1 MIAILILA
9 GRSTRFWPLSE
20 KSFFPM
26 GGTTLAEEQVRRL
39 KKVGIKHI
47 LVVAGKH
54 NRSEA
59 AAAFPTLTIVT
70 QKDLDL
76 GMRGALLSALP
87 RCGDESVMV
96 VSANDVIDVSAYKDL
111 LRRTKKMQAGLILAQ
126 KVSSHFPGGYLTVK
140 GKRITGIVEKPEPG
154 KEPSDL
160 VNIVAHVH
168 ASGSALLKA
177 LKKVKPSRDDGY
189 EMALAQLF
197 RDGVYE
203 AVAYEGS
210 WQAVK
215 YPWHLLSL
223 LPTLLPASGKPKIH
237 ATATIH
243 KTAVIEGP
251 VIIGKNVKVLAHASV
266 IGPCT
271 IGDGTIVANNAL
283 VRGSSVGKNCVIGY
297 STEIARS
304 ILGENVWTH
313 MNYVGDSVIGSDIAF
328 GAGATTGNL
337 RLDEGRI
344 YSVVRGEKVDTQRT
358 KFGCVIGDGCRIGAA
373 VVTNPGVK
381 IGRGTFVCTPAFVSG
396 DIGEGK
402 FVTVKNGE
410 LDIRD
415 NRVRL
420 QANREEYRK
429 QLS

>member
-9 GRSTRFWPLSE
+9 GRSKRFWPLSE
-20 KSFFPM
+20 KSFFSIC
-26 GGTTLAEEQVRRL
+26 GTTLAQEQVQRL
-39 KKVGIKHI
+39 KKAGLKHI

-54 NRSEA
+54 NQSEA

-70 QKDLDL
+70 QKDVDL

-87 RCGDESVMV
+87 YCDGESVMV
-96 VSANDVIDVSAYKDL
+96 VSANDVIDASAYADL
-111 LRRTKKMQAGLILAQ
+111 LRRSKKMHAGLILAR
-126 KVSSHFPGGYLTVK
+126 KVSSYFPGGYLTVA

-168 ASGSALLKA
+168 ASGSALLTA

-189 EMALAQLF
+189 EMALAHLF
-197 RDGVYE
+197 RDGGYE
-203 AVAYEGS
+203 AVPYEGS

-215 YPWHLLSL
+215 YPWHLLAL
-223 LPTLLPASGKPKIH
+223 LPRLLPASGKPKIH
-237 ATATIH
+237 PSASIH

-251 VIIGKNVKVLAHASV
+251 VTIGKNVKVLAHASV

-271 IGDGTIVANNAL
+271 IGEGTIIANNAL
-283 VRGSSVGKNCVIGY
+283 VRGSSVGKRCVIGY
-297 STEIARS
+297 NTEIARS

-313 MNYVGDSVIGSDIAF
+313 MNYIGDSVIGSDVAF

-337 RLDEGRI
+337 RLDEGRVH
-344 YSVVRGEKVDTQRT
+344 SVVQGEKIDTQMT
-358 KFGCVIGDGCRIGAA
+358 KLGCFIGNGCRIGVA

-396 DIGEGK
+396 DIEEGK
-402 FVTVKNGE
+402 FVTVKKGE

-429 QLS
+429 KLS